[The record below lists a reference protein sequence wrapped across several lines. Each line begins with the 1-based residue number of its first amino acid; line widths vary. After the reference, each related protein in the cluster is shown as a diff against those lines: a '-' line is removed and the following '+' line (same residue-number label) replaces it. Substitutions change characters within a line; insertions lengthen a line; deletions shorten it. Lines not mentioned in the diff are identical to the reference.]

1 MPAKIILAGGQIAI
15 VDPEDFDR
23 LNCWRWHLNG
33 EAKPRYRYP
42 VRRIWRPTESS
53 LSITMSRAILG
64 LEGKTA
70 LVLYRIATDWTT
82 AGRTWLSQAVTRC
95 KATAEKSL
103 HAPEGFRPADSRGS
117 ISTGFPANGA
127 LPSRSMARR
136 ISLVTLKQ
144 RRRPRQLTNERHRTT
159 SEPSHFAAPTKQKGL
174 PGRYSPR
181 DGREGRRSDERH
193 YTHSRG
199 KIHGGLRC

>member
-23 LNCWRWHLNG
+23 LNCWRWHLNS

-70 LVLYRIATDWTT
+70 LVLYKNRNGLDNRRENLVVASRHQVQGYCRKIASR
-82 AGRTWLSQAVTRC
+82 AGRFPTSRFKGVYLHRLSGKWCAAIKIDGKTNFLGYFE
-95 KATAEKSL
+95 AEEEAAAAYERAASDY
-103 HAPEGFRPADSRGS
+103 F
-117 ISTGFPANGA
+117 GA
-127 LPSRSMARR
+127 
-136 ISLVTLKQ
+136 
-144 RRRPRQLTNERHRTT
+144 
-159 SEPSHFAAPTKQKGL
+159 FAFCGT
-174 PGRYSPR
+174 
-181 DGREGRRSDERH
+181 D
-193 YTHSRG
+193 
-199 KIHGGLRC
+199 